1 MTRKLDRLIV
11 GRRGVGSRVVG
22 RRGVAAVEF
31 ALLMPVLILLLVG
44 MVDMTRYVSTV
55 LKLERVSTG
64 TADVGTQ
71 YNQLRDGMTV
81 VKGDEIGILFLAAE
95 QIAKPLDLKQYG
107 AVVITCVSDQG
118 NGPKVMWQRRSGRT
132 DAVSEIGTAGGLTL
146 PSGFSLRY
154 GNSVLFVE
162 VFYIVHPYLFSI
174 GWLTPD
180 DKSVD
185 LRSVAVYRP
194 RFGTLTSL
202 GQ

>member
-1 MTRKLDRLIV
+1 MIRKLS
-11 GRRGVGSRVVG
+11 GRSVGS
-22 RRGVAAVEF
+22 RGVAAVEF
-31 ALLMPVLILLLVG
+31 ALLMPVMILLLVG
-44 MVDMTRYVSTV
+44 TVDITRYVSAV

-81 VKGDEIGILFLAAE
+81 VKGDEVGMLFLAAE
-95 QIAKPLDLKQYG
+95 QLAKPLDLTRYG

-118 NGPKVMWQRRSGRT
+118 NGPRVMWQRRSGRT
-132 DAVSEIGTAGGLTL
+132 EAVSEIGTAGGLKL
-146 PSGFSLRY
+146 PQGFSLRY
-154 GNSVLFVE
+154 GDSVLFVE
-162 VFYIVHPYLFSI
+162 VFYTVHPYLFSI
-174 GWLTPD
+174 GWLTQD

-202 GQ
+202 DQ